1 MKKGINKVTLVG
13 HVGDEP
19 KVNNI
24 NDTTKVARFPLA
36 TNEIFVDKNGVEVQ
50 KTEWHTVVAWNK
62 RAGIIEE
69 YVKKGDALYV
79 EGKIQTSNWED
90 KDGNKRKSIE
100 ILCDDFL
107 FLSPRNR
114 KAREEE

>member
-13 HVGDEP
+13 HVGDQP

-24 NDTTKVARFPLA
+24 NDSTKVVRFPLA

-50 KTEWHTVVAWNK
+50 KTEWHTIVAWNK
-62 RAGIIEE
+62 RAGVIEDW
-69 YVKKGDALYV
+69 VKKGDALYV

-107 FLSPRNR
+107 FLSPKNR
-114 KAREEE
+114 KTSEE

>member
-13 HVGDEP
+13 HVGDVP
-19 KVNNI
+19 KVSNI
-24 NDTTKVARFPLA
+24 SDETKVARFPLA

-62 RAGIIEE
+62 RAGVIET

-90 KDGNKRKSIE
+90 KEGIKRKSIE

-107 FLSPRNR
+107 FLSPRN
-114 KAREEE
+114 KDAAEE